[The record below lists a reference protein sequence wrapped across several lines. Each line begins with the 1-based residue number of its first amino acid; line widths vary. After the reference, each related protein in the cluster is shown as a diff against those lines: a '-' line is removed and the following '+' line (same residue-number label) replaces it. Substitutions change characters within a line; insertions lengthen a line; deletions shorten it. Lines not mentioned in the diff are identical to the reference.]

1 MRKIGGGLL
10 IAGAFVFTFN
20 LLSSAYGS
28 GTTTADFLKIGV
40 GARATAMGEAFTA
53 LANDG
58 TSLYWNPAG
67 LIQMEK
73 RELSATYNL
82 WFQQI
87 RQGYVSFSF
96 PSSGGIVGL
105 GANYV
110 DMGEIEGRDD
120 EGNPTGSFGASDVHI
135 FLGYAKRLKKIAVGF
150 TAGWLQDT
158 IKDDSKAAFL
168 GTVGLLY
175 PLSEQST
182 LGAVVQNL
190 GTQLGND
197 PLPLTLKMGIAW
209 SRKTLTLAADVAK
222 PQDNDVYWCL
232 GAEWWIQ
239 DKIALRAGYKSN
251 QDIGPGWSAGLGFK
265 FQRICLDYA
274 YIPYGDLGDTH
285 RVSLGTEF

>member
-1 MRKIGGGLL
+1 MRKTLSRVLIIGIL
-10 IAGAFVFTFN
+10 ILTPN
-20 LLSSAYGS
+20 LISYANGP
-28 GTTTADFLKIGV
+28 GTTTANFLKIGI

-67 LIQMEK
+67 LIQIKE

-82 WFQQI
+82 SFQEI
-87 RQGYVSFSF
+87 RQGYLGFTYPSFK
-96 PSSGGIVGL
+96 GIVGL

-110 DMGEIEGRDD
+110 DMGEIEGRDE
-120 EGNPTGSFGASDVHI
+120 EGNPTENFRASDVHL
-135 FLGYAKRLKKIAVGF
+135 FLGYAVRFKKIALGL

-158 IKDDSKAAFL
+158 IKDDTKSAFL
-168 GTVGLLY
+168 GNIGLIY
-175 PLSEQST
+175 PLSKQLT

-209 SRKTLTLAADVAK
+209 SRETLTLAADVAK

-232 GAEWWIQ
+232 GAEWWMR
-239 DKIALRAGYKSN
+239 DKVALRAGYNTK

-265 FQRICLDYA
+265 FQRISLDYA

-285 RVSLGTEF
+285 RISLGIKL